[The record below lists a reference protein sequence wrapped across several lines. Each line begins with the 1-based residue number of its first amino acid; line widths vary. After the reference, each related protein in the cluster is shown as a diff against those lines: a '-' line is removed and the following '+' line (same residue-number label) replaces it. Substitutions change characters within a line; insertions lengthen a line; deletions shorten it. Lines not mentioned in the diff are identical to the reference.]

1 MSNKQINSWQ
11 SKQELAE
18 HLYGVSHTGV
28 VPIKL
33 SSETISKQKK
43 SDPVKRNDNLIK
55 AMIQWSNQ
63 Q

>member
-1 MSNKQINSWQ
+1 MSNKQINNWQ

-28 VPIKL
+28 VPIKM
-33 SSETISKQKK
+33 SSETMSKQKK
-43 SDPVKRNDNLIK
+43 PDPVKCNGNPIK

>member
-1 MSNKQINSWQ
+1 MSNKQINNWQ

-18 HLYGVSHTGV
+18 HLYGMSHTGV

-43 SDPVKRNDNLIK
+43 SDPVQHKGNLNRAI
-55 AMIQWSNQ
+55 IQWSKQ